1 MKASGLADQS
11 YIRAS
16 ARAGLKILQT
26 RLTDARSASTLFVPM
41 KIIVADKISPH
52 GVQLLANSGWQV
64 SQPAASALVAELAD
78 ADALIVRSATRV
90 TDELLQ
96 HAPRLRIVGRAGV
109 GVDNIDLDAAT
120 HRGILVVNTPGSS
133 ATSVAEHALALMLAL
148 ARSVPQLNAAMHA
161 GRWEKSGAAGAEL
174 RGKTL
179 GLVGLGRVGG
189 EVARR
194 AKALEMRVL
203 AHDPYLSAERA
214 AEWGVQ
220 LLPLAEMLA
229 QADYVSL
236 HTALSPAT
244 DRLMNQ
250 QTLAQ
255 MKRGARLI
263 NTARGELVD
272 EAALLE
278 ALQSGH
284 IAGAGLDVFVTEPPG
299 NSPLMALPNVI
310 ATPHVAGSTAEAQ
323 EEVGVQIAQ
332 QIRDFLAEGVLRNA
346 VNLPAISP
354 EHYRRLRPYL
364 ELAERLASF
373 VAQAAPFGVGRLRL
387 ACAGEPAEL
396 GTHLLR
402 SAALAGVLNAVL
414 DQRVNLVSAPARAAE
429 RGLIIEETTR
439 PRQRGIADLVEIT
452 ATPAGG
458 SGSTTFSAQGTVLY
472 GTTPRVLGLNGIA
485 VESSLEGTLLMLSN
499 RDVPGVIGEIG
510 TLLGREGFNIATFA
524 LGRREAVLGADA
536 LALIGLDG
544 AVSTNILDLLHAIP
558 NVIQARIVRLP
569 ARVAALDA
577 VAK

>member
-1 MKASGLADQS
+1 MGD
-11 YIRAS
+11 
-16 ARAGLKILQT
+16 T
-26 RLTDARSASTLFVPM
+26 PVRSCAM

-52 GVQLLANSGWQV
+52 GVQLLANSSWQV
-64 SQPAASALVAELAD
+64 SQPAASALTTELAD

-250 QTLAQ
+250 QTLAL

-402 SAALAGVLNAVL
+402 SAALAGALNAVL

-458 SGSTTFSAQGTVLY
+458 SASTTFSAQGTVLY

-510 TLLGREGFNIATFA
+510 TLLGREGLNIATFA

-544 AVSTNILDLLHAIP
+544 AVSTTILDLLHAIP

-569 ARVAALDA
+569 ALAAASAAGSD
-577 VAK
+577 